1 MINKNQYVFIEM
13 PRKYN
18 KKRQQNYSKE
28 DLAAAIED
36 VKGGTVSLNSSAK
49 KYNIPK
55 STLSELL
62 HMVDQLD

>member
-1 MINKNQYVFIEM
+1 ML
-13 PRKYN
+13 RKYN

-36 VKGGTVSLNSSAK
+36 IKGGTVSLNSSAK

-55 STLSELL
+55 SKAYSCTWSTNQT
-62 HMVDQLD
+62 DQRGRK